1 MEEFDGLKVGNATPI
16 VQTPPKTE
24 KFSVSESGDEE
35 FLQKVKKINYDLG
48 EEVVYGVYNNSEK
61 GVSVRI
67 NDFLIDHSSVKLK
80 EKSYFFHMLAV
91 MVDAG
96 IPVVSAVK
104 SLAKRAKN
112 EKFRRVLNTTAYF
125 TEKGSTLSDAMSRF
139 EDVFDE
145 AEIGVVQSGEAT
157 GRLHKMLFKLS
168 DQLDRRHD
176 LYLKLY
182 SSAAYPIAVLA
193 VLVLVAVG
201 MLVFVFPTLLGLLTE
216 GGLSTA
222 DLPLATRVLIT
233 LQAALTG
240 YWWLMILGLFMLY
253 GIFKFYVGTAYGA
266 LRWDLLK
273 LKLPLVGGL
282 LRRVFVLRFVS
293 LLGILMEAGLP
304 VISALKITSNSIANK
319 IYRLKIQEVIA
330 GVHNGEKISVNLR
343 DSEFLFPA
351 EIREMLAVGEASASI
366 SKVAEKISEQYQ
378 KEIDNSL
385 KKLTSVFEPLMILF
399 VGLFVGLLALAIMAP
414 IFNLSS
420 SIS

>member
-240 YWWLMILGLFMLY
+240 YWWLMILGLFMVY